1 MKSLIKQ
8 VTVNDI
14 MTITMDREIEL
25 INQRYP
31 IQSFTALGGFK
42 YEITFDPTAHF
53 NNGINIEF
61 EFKYD
66 GELMPSIT
74 QAHLCDPTSAETTPA
89 VTTPA
94 VTTPGET
101 TAEPVTTPV
110 PDNCED
116 ISALVEMKDTWN
128 CRACSRARI
137 YGSIN
142 QGVFNDDKMTII
154 MDREITF
161 LQVRYPIAS
170 INSVGAADE
179 FKYEFTF
186 NPAVDLSTGFPTEL
200 CFQIDAKKFM
210 LYRCP

>member
-1 MKSLIKQ
+1 MVKQ

-31 IQSFTALGGFK
+31 IQSFTSLGGSK

-53 NNGINIEF
+53 TNGINIEF

-66 GELMPSIT
+66 GEVVPAIT
-74 QAHLCDPTSAETTPA
+74 QANLCNPTSAETTPA

-94 VTTPGET
+94 VTTPGVIT
-101 TAEPVTTPV
+101 SAPVTTPV

-116 ISALVEMKDTWN
+116 ILALVDMKDTWN

-137 YGSIN
+137 YGNIN

-170 INSVGAADE
+170 INSVGASGE

-186 NPAVDLSTGFPTEL
+186 NPAVDLSTGFPTEVG
-200 CFQIDAKKFM
+200 FQVDA
-210 LYRCP
+210 

>member
-1 MKSLIKQ
+1 MNPYVKQ

-14 MTITMDREIEL
+14 MTITMDKEIEL

-31 IQSFTALGGFK
+31 IASFTSLGGFK

-53 NNGINIEF
+53 TNGINVEF

-66 GELMPSIT
+66 GQVMPSIT
-74 QAHLCDPTSAETTPA
+74 QATLCDPSSGNTTPAITTPA
-89 VTTPA
+89 VTS
-94 VTTPGET
+94 PGET
-101 TAEPVTTPV
+101 TPVVTTPVTTPI

-116 ISALVEMKDTWN
+116 ILTLVEMKDTWN

-142 QGVFNDDKMTII
+142 QGLYNDDKMTIV

-170 INSVGAADE
+170 INSVGAAGE

-186 NPAVDLSTGFPTEL
+186 NPAIDLSTGFPTEVGSEL
-200 CFQIDAKKFM
+200 NVY
-210 LYRCP
+210 L